1 MRLRPLHAL
10 FAVALAA
17 TPAMAQVT
25 QGSLQIAVDPA
36 KPPAEG
42 ELRELPLLHTD
53 VRAEV
58 TGFISRVTVTQTF
71 HNPSPSPIEA
81 VYVFPLPTN
90 AAVGALSIKLGGRT
104 IRGIVQTRDQAR
116 KTYQAAKASGRR
128 AALLEQERANV
139 FTQSVTGILPGD
151 KIDIEIVYDAE
162 VGYADGAYQ
171 LVFPMVVGPRYHPA
185 SVADAGRGSPPLLP
199 PGSRSGSDI
208 SLTAVVRPGAPL
220 AALDSP
226 SHHIL
231 DSGVRA
237 GLSRTVTL
245 SPEDSIPN
253 KDFVLRWRLSD
264 DQPVVAL
271 ATEAGPRGGHFALL
285 IDPPRAPAP
294 TMIAPR
300 EVIFVVDTS
309 GSMNGEPLSIV
320 KAAMRVALKKL
331 LPGDSFN
338 IINFSTDAGLM
349 ASAPLPAT
357 PDNVR
362 RGLSW
367 VNGLGSGGGTEML
380 SGIRAALGGAQPAA
394 GRLRVVCFMTDG
406 YIGNEREV
414 AAEVTRLLGEHTR
427 LFAFGIGSSVNR
439 LLLDWLAEAGRGSAQ
454 YILLGQPAEPQIDA
468 FYARIAAPVLT
479 DVSIDWGSAKVAD
492 VTPAKLPDLWL
503 GQPLRVTGRVS
514 AAGSL
519 QIRIGARLAGKQ
531 IWYPVRLELPAAVA
545 DSDSDAGP
553 AGPLA
558 RIWARAQ
565 ISDLERPR
573 MGQVPVPYQ
582 ARITELALAHQLVST
597 YTSFVAVED
606 QVVIENGAPRTVQVP
621 VEVPEGVNYRNVSS
635 GGDGSAPTSTPADA
649 PPSPER
655 GGDEDDSEGA
665 PTAST
670 DRFRDWDDT
679 LARRWHI
686 GVGFGAGSMGA
697 SDFDSSVTT
706 AYHLRISR
714 DVARLMALGVDATLL
729 RAGPEYTSV
738 QGLAEALLG
747 LTKRLRLIIGLG
759 IGVPD
764 GHSEL
769 AAVIGAEYLVHYGP
783 INFGLSARLDLTAPG
798 NDGQSMRAM
807 TGGLYVEW

>member
-1 MRLRPLHAL
+1 MRLHPLHAL
-10 FAVALAA
+10 LAIALAA

-36 KPPAEG
+36 RPPAEG
-42 ELRELPLLHTD
+42 DLRELPLLHTD

-81 VYVFPLPTN
+81 VYVFPLPSN

-162 VGYADGAYQ
+162 VGYADGAYE

-185 SVADAGRGSPPLLP
+185 SVADAGRVSPPLLP
-199 PGSRSGSDI
+199 PGSRSGTDI

-220 AALDSP
+220 AALESP

-231 DSGVRA
+231 DSGVRG
-237 GLSRTVTL
+237 GLARTVTL

-271 ATEAGPRGGHFALL
+271 ATEAGSRGGHFALL

-309 GSMNGEPLSIV
+309 GSMQGEPLSIV

-349 ASAPLPAT
+349 AAAPLPAT
-357 PDNVR
+357 PENVR

-367 VNGLGSGGGTEML
+367 VNGLGGGGGTEML
-380 SGIRAALGGAQPAA
+380 SGIRAALGGAQPPAD
-394 GRLRVVCFMTDG
+394 RLRVVCFMTDG

-427 LFAFGIGSSVNR
+427 LFSFGIGSSVNR

-468 FYARIAAPVLT
+468 IDARIAAPVLT
-479 DVSIDWGSAKVAD
+479 DVSIDWGGAKVAD

-514 AAGSL
+514 AAGAIP
-519 QIRIGARLAGKQ
+519 IRVGARLGGKQ
-531 IWYPVRLELPAAVA
+531 IWYPLRLELPAAVA
-545 DSDSDAGP
+545 DEGP
-553 AGPLA
+553 AGPLS

-565 ISDLERPR
+565 ITELERPR

-621 VEVPEGVNYRNVSS
+621 VEVPEGVSYRNVSS
-635 GGDGSAPTSTPADA
+635 GGDGSSPASTTPEEPTRADA
-649 PPSPER
+649 
-655 GGDEDDSEGA
+655 GGGEDDSEGA

-670 DRFRDWDDT
+670 DRFRDWDDA

-769 AAVIGAEYLVHYGP
+769 AVVVGAEYLVHYGP
-783 INFGLSARLDLTAPG
+783 INFGLSSRLDLTAPG
-798 NDGQSMRAM
+798 NDGQSMRAL